1 MLEDLC
7 NQSMVLL
14 KDKLARKYES
24 NKNRKVFS
32 EDNLWKE
39 PYAVLAEYPVIL
51 STTFSSRN
59 SLNADVVYDY
69 LIMDE
74 ASQVDIATGALALSC
89 ARNVVIV
96 GDTKQLSNVVTED
109 IKAKAKAI
117 FDMFNVN
124 EGYQYTKSFLQS
136 ILDVMP
142 NVTQILL
149 REHYRCHP
157 KIINFCNQKFY
168 RGELI
173 IMTNDNGED
182 DVLSVIKTVVGNHER
197 NHYSQR

>member
-14 KDKLARKYES
+14 KDKLARKYERE
-24 NKNRKVFS
+24 NRKVFS

-74 ASQVDIATGALALSC
+74 ASQIDIATGALALSC

-117 FDMFNVN
+117 FEANVN
-124 EGYQYTKSFLQS
+124 EGYQYTK
-136 ILDVMP
+136 V
-142 NVTQILL
+142 
-149 REHYRCHP
+149 
-157 KIINFCNQKFY
+157 FY
-168 RGELI
+168 NPFWMLCQ
-173 IMTNDNGED
+173 M
-182 DVLSVIKTVVGNHER
+182 
-197 NHYSQR
+197 